1 MKQQIVLTSDF
12 VYFSMYKFMSYN
24 KGLHMLKGMDIIRV
38 NNSGKPNLHSQL

>member
-1 MKQQIVLTSDF
+1 MKQQNCVNIRFCVLL
-12 VYFSMYKFMSYN
+12 MYKFIPYN